1 MQVLAHHP
9 LRRAALS
16 VTAAWL
22 ALAGTPLLA
31 APLTVQVRNSQG
43 QPLADAVVAV
53 EVRGARRTAAASTIA
68 QMSQKDREFQPMLLV
83 IQTGSA
89 VNFPNFDTVRH
100 HVYSFSTIKTFEIK
114 LYAGTPTA
122 PVVFDKPGV
131 AALGCNIHDR
141 MSAFIVVVDTPL
153 FGRSDAKGQV
163 QLDVP
168 AGEHQLKAWHGGM
181 GPEAAMLSQAL
192 TVAAGGGQA
201 TVSLPVR

>member
-1 MQVLAHHP
+1 MRAPAHHP
-9 LRRAALS
+9 VHWVALFVSAAG
-16 VTAAWL
+16 L
-22 ALAGTPLLA
+22 AMAGTPLLA

-53 EVRGARRTAAASTIA
+53 EVRGARRTAAASTVA

-100 HVYSFSTIKTFEIK
+100 HVYSFSPIKTFEIK

-141 MSAFIVVVDTPL
+141 MSAYIVVVDTPL

-181 GPEAAMLSQAL
+181 GPDAAMLSQTV
-192 TVAAGGGQA
+192 TVAAAGGQA
-201 TVSLPVR
+201 TVSLPVK